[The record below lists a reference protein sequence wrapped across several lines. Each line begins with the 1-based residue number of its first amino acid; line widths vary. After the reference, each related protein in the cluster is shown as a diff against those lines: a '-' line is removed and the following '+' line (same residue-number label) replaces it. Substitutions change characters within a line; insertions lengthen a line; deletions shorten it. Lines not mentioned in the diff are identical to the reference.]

1 MSLDAGTR
9 LGPYEVVALIGAG
22 GMGEVYRGRD
32 ARLHRDVAIK
42 VLTPRPAVD
51 ALAAARFEREAR
63 AIAALN
69 HSNICSIYDIGQ
81 ENDRQF
87 FVMELL
93 EGETMHRRLA
103 RGPFDVPTFLNH
115 AIALADALDAAHSR
129 GLINRDLKP
138 ANIFVTVRDQVKILD
153 FGLAKQM
160 PSSEDVTH
168 AADDKL
174 TDPALG
180 VGTFAYM
187 SQEQLRGEPLDAR
200 TDVFSLGLVLYEMAT
215 GHHAFTGAT
224 GAVISA
230 AILSQETRP
239 PRALRPELPVKLEE
253 TILKALEKDRDLRC
267 QGVAE
272 LRADLRRV
280 RRHTDPAHSPIGAAP
295 PMTPVS
301 SGGAPVAG
309 PSSSRATGPPASSD
323 VQVIAGLVKRH
334 RLASAVL
341 GIIVVGTLASVPPW
355 RHARRASTGVSDAF
369 PDLQIQPLTL
379 RGDASV
385 GAISPDGKFV
395 AYVRRNAGMWV
406 RQTATENDVQVAPYV
421 QGRSY
426 QALTITPDGTSMDFV
441 AGEGPH
447 RDLWRVPLLGGGARR
462 LVSDVWSAPGWSPDG
477 RRMAFLRTKGGVE
490 DTAVILADEDGT
502 HERVLVTR
510 LPPRDFPNIL
520 TGGTTNRPAWSADGK
535 KLILVGMSAGDPA
548 STEMVILDTTTGA
561 ELRTLPIKEGLAL
574 EAAWIDNTH
583 VLLNSS
589 TSFNSLTGVW
599 VVDITSGKWI
609 PVTREF
615 TQFRWVSLT
624 ADRRM
629 GVATRTTKR
638 SGIWLGSAS
647 GEEGGFVVP
656 ETFAGPGH
664 PVVDDDGGVVYVAY
678 AGNGASTL
686 YRLAPGA
693 SKPTVLGDGGTYG
706 AGGSATTADGRV
718 VVFNSSPETPL
729 YRVNADGTGLV
740 SLVDRNARGP
750 AITPDGRT
758 VLFSLFGVPG
768 VYSVPLA
775 GGAVHKLRDLWV
787 GSSMAVSPDGRR
799 LLFVS
804 SKLTICTLCD
814 LPDCTNVKQLVL
826 KSWRWAPDSQ
836 GVAYINQQDGRN
848 LWEQPLD
855 GGPPRALT
863 HFSDAQILDFAWSPD
878 GKRLVLSRGRRSD
891 DIVLLTGL
899 RQ

>member
-1 MSLDAGTR
+1 MSLNAGTR
-9 LGPYEVVALIGAG
+9 LGPYEIVALIGAG
-22 GMGEVYRGRD
+22 GMGEVYRARD

-42 VLTPRPAVD
+42 VLTARHAANAP
-51 ALAAARFEREAR
+51 AAARFEREAR

-69 HSNICSIYDIGQ
+69 HPNICAIYDIGQ
-81 ENDRQF
+81 EDGRQF

-103 RGPFDVPTFLNH
+103 RGPFDVTTFLELG
-115 AIALADALDAAHSR
+115 IALADALDAAHSR
-129 GLINRDLKP
+129 GLIHRDLKP
-138 ANIFVTVRDQVKILD
+138 ANIFVTVRGQVKILD

-160 PSSEDVTH
+160 PSFEEVTH
-168 AADDKL
+168 AADDQL

-180 VGTFAYM
+180 VGTLAYM
-187 SQEQLRGEPLDAR
+187 SPEQLRGEALDAR

-215 GHHAFTGAT
+215 GHHAFRGAT

-230 AILSQETRP
+230 AILSQDTRP
-239 PRALRPELPVKLEE
+239 PRELRPELPVKLEE

-272 LRADLRRV
+272 LRADLRRL
-280 RRHTDPAHSPIGAAP
+280 RRHVDPAHPPIGDARPA
-295 PMTPVS
+295 TPRS
-301 SGGAPVAG
+301 SAEPVPAS
-309 PSSSRATGPPASSD
+309 SSSRAAGPPASSD

-334 RLASAVL
+334 RVASTVL
-341 GIIVVGTLASVPPW
+341 GALVVGTLAGVPLS
-355 RHARRASTGVSDAF
+355 RDDKRAGTGVSDAF

-379 RGDASV
+379 RGDASF

-426 QALTITPDGTSMDFV
+426 QALTITPDGNSVDFV
-441 AGEGPH
+441 AGEGPY
-447 RDLWRVPLLGGGARR
+447 RDLWRVPLLGGSPRR

-477 RRMAFLRTKGGVE
+477 RRMAFVRTKGGVG
-490 DTAVILADEDGT
+490 DTSVIIADQDGT

-510 LPPRDFPNIL
+510 RPPRDFPNIL

-535 KLILVGMSAGDPA
+535 RLILVGQSAGDPA
-548 STEMVILDTTTGA
+548 STEMVVVDATAGD
-561 ELRTLPIKEGLAL
+561 ELRTLPIEDGLAL
-574 EAAWIDNTH
+574 EAAWLDDTH
-583 VLLNSS
+583 VMLNSS

-599 VVDITSGKWI
+599 VVDITSGKWT

-629 GVATRTTKR
+629 GVATRTIKR

-647 GEEGGFVVP
+647 GEDGRFVVP
-656 ETFAGPGH
+656 ESGAAAGH
-664 PVVDDDGGVVYVAY
+664 PVVDDAGGVVYVAY

-693 SKPTVLGDGGTYG
+693 STPTALGDGGTYG
-706 AGGSATTADGRV
+706 AGGSAATADGRV
-718 VVFNSSPETPL
+718 VVFNSSPEAPL
-729 YRVNADGTGLV
+729 YRVNADGTGLAK
-740 SLVDRNARGP
+740 LVDRNAKWP

-768 VYSVPLA
+768 LHSVPLA
-775 GGAVHKLRDLWV
+775 GGAVRKVSDHWV
-787 GSSMAVSPDGRR
+787 GSSVSVSPDGRR

-804 SKLTICTLCD
+804 SKLGICTLCD
-814 LPDCTNVKQLVL
+814 LPDCTNANQLEL
-826 KSWRWAPDSQ
+826 RSWRWAPDSQ
-836 GVAYINQQDGRN
+836 GVAYINPQDGRN

-855 GGPPRALT
+855 GSPPRALT
-863 HFSDAQILDFAWSPD
+863 HFPDAQILDFAWSPD

-899 RQ
+899 RH